1 MSTIP
6 EISPT
11 ELNDILDDDDLVLVD
26 VREAHEREL
35 ASLGGKHIPMNE
47 MPKRIEEL
55 DSHREDTLV
64 VYCRSGARSG
74 QVVQY
79 LRSMGFSKAINL
91 KGGTNAWS
99 RDVDPNLPTY

>member
-1 MSTIP
+1 MPNIP

-11 ELNDILDDDDLVLVD
+11 ELHTLRQDDDVVLVD

-35 ASLGGKHIPMNE
+35 ASLGGKHIPMQE
-47 MPKRIEEL
+47 VPERIDEL
-55 DSHREDTLV
+55 DPHREDMVV

-79 LRSMGFSKAINL
+79 LRAIGFSKAVNL

-99 RDVDPNLPTY
+99 HEVDPSLPTY